1 MNLTRKQ
8 LKTIRSQLYRYYPTL
23 YKLKASWI
31 SYLEKPFTHD
41 FNDKALEFLDSFLC
55 RNVTDK
61 FLNTLFQNNPELY
74 QKFKSPKLGHLVF
87 IKIIESEE
95 FRVDCQKAQ
104 LVNHYI
110 LDKSNNREYPSPLN
124 KHKRLIPLILKT
136 HPKSTTRDEKKAF
149 VEQQLEFISDPTP
162 EEKVFQDDHYQ
173 LPEPVLKFDQPLYL
187 DKHQSFLKYI
197 KAALKHRDAI
207 QNIKG
212 NQCVLIDYYDKD
224 ADWCINIHTSLTQA
238 MEELSKLGQGAINRY
253 IEKINQEQTTPTK
266 LTKLLNKYYQPQYQ
280 NQETKSIAEIN
291 DITLTDDL
299 CRERTLTLVLK
310 NPLK

>member
-1 MNLTRKQ
+1 MKLTKKQ
-8 LKTIRSQLYRYYPTL
+8 LKIIRSQLYRYYPTL

-41 FNDKALEFLDSFLC
+41 FNDKALDFLDSFLC

-61 FLNTLFQNNPELY
+61 FLNTLFQKNPELY

-87 IKIIESEE
+87 IKIIESDA
-95 FRVDCQKAQ
+95 FRVECQRAQ
-104 LVNHYI
+104 LVNHYV

-124 KHKRLIPLILKT
+124 QHKRLIPLILKT
-136 HPKSTTRDEKKAF
+136 HPELTTRDKKKAF
-149 VEQQLEFISDPTP
+149 VDQQLEFISIPTP

-173 LPEPVLKFDQPLYL
+173 LPESVLKFDQPLYL
-187 DKHQSFLKYI
+187 DKHESFLKYI
-197 KAALKHRDAI
+197 KAVLKHRDAI

-224 ADWCINIHTSLTQA
+224 ANWCMNIHTSLGQA

-253 IEKINQEQTTPTK
+253 IEKINQEQTTPNK
-266 LTKLLNKYYQPQYQ
+266 LTKLLNKHYQPHYQ
-280 NQETKSIAEIN
+280 DKETNLIAEIS
-291 DITLTDDL
+291 DIFLTDDL
-299 CRERTLTLVLK
+299 SRERTLTLVLK
-310 NPLK
+310 KPLK